1 MYKGTYSPR
10 CRFSSSPGEHIP
22 SANIGHLIPL
32 LLILASYTMI
42 LIRSPFIVAT
52 LAIDVTMRRSMIM
65 IQSRRWPRTAYTDEI
80 GRSIGLRRRSVR
92 WTTSI
97 IASNHDNETE
107 STQHYVFGY
116 GSLMCPLSR
125 QITNENLMSKFTI
138 PILIHDLERR
148 WCARTTTGYTAMGV
162 QFTTKRFC
170 TGILIGTINSVEL
183 EDLDRREAS
192 YHRLPV

>member
-1 MYKGTYSPR
+1 
-10 CRFSSSPGEHIP
+10 
-22 SANIGHLIPL
+22 
-32 LLILASYTMI
+32 MI
-42 LIRSPFIVAT
+42 RYPFILAT
-52 LAIDVTMRRSMIM
+52 LAIGVTMCRSMIM
-65 IQSRRWPRTAYTDEI
+65 MQSRRWRRTAHTDGI
-80 GRSIGLRRRSVR
+80 GRSTGLKRRSVR
-92 WTTSI
+92 WTTSPPSNVGDDTTTSI

-107 STQHYVFGY
+107 SAQHYVFGY

-125 QITNENLMSKFTI
+125 QITNENLMNKFTI

-170 TGILIGTINSVEL
+170 TGILIGTINSAEL

>member
-1 MYKGTYSPR
+1 
-10 CRFSSSPGEHIP
+10 
-22 SANIGHLIPL
+22 
-32 LLILASYTMI
+32 MI
-42 LIRSPFIVAT
+42 LIRSPFIVAI
-52 LAIDVTMRRSMIM
+52 LAIDVTMCRSMIM
-65 IQSRRWPRTAYTDEI
+65 MQSCRWPRTAHTDEI

-97 IASNHDNETE
+97 FASNHDNETE
-107 STQHYVFGY
+107 SAQHYVFGY

-125 QITNENLMSKFTI
+125 QITNENLMNKFTI